1 MRDYI
6 LNEQEIKEIIKTGK
20 FLKEKYSNKL
30 LVYGIAAEDLISN
43 SGLEETEENIEKA
56 YKVILDDEVIDTIL
70 EDLISKI

>member
-6 LNEQEIKEIIKTGK
+6 LNEQEIREIIKTGK

-56 YKVILDDEVIDTIL
+56 YKVILDDEIIDNIW
-70 EDLISKI
+70 ENLISKM

>member
-30 LVYGIAAEDLISN
+30 LVYGIATEDLISN
-43 SGLEETEENIEKA
+43 SGLDETEENIEKA
-56 YKVILDDEVIDTIL
+56 YKVILDDEIIDNIW
-70 EDLISKI
+70 EDLISKM